1 LNYLFKP
8 PERKL
13 EMTNNSL
20 SRLVE
25 MARAIRLDD
34 TQKDEQRR
42 SFVYGNTAI
51 ENDRITRTMVDDA
64 AKVVKAS

>member
-1 LNYLFKP
+1 
-8 PERKL
+8 
-13 EMTNNSL
+13 MTMTNSL

-42 SFVYGNTAI
+42 SFVYGNTAM
-51 ENDRITRTMVDDA
+51 ENDRITRTMVDVA
-64 AKVVKAS
+64 SKSVKVT